1 MSKEDLKTGL
11 ILGLLCCLCMTF
23 YAWKATD
30 EVLAFRRNQNASN
43 ELRIKELEAEL
54 EETQNELEE
63 AKEDVSGTLLPG
75 QFKITYYWPGEDQYG
90 DSIARP
96 CDGKHKAIEGHT
108 AAVDPTVIPYGTRFR
123 IGDDPTI
130 YTAEDC
136 GSAVKGNVV
145 DVFVE
150 KPRQEM
156 YYDEI
161 YIYEE

>member
-1 MSKEDLKTGL
+1 MHREDVKTGL
-11 ILGLLCCLCMTF
+11 ILGLICCLGMSI
-23 YAWKATD
+23 YAWKSMET
-30 EVLAFRRNQNASN
+30 VLAFRTSQNATN
-43 ELRIKELEAEL
+43 ELRVKELEAKL
-54 EETQNELEE
+54 ERTQNELE
-63 AKEDVSGTLLPG
+63 DVKNEVSVVKLPG
-75 QFKITYYWPGEDQYG
+75 DFKITFYWPGEDQYG
-90 DSIARP
+90 DTIARP

-108 AAVDPTVIPYGTRFR
+108 AAVDPNVIPYGTKFR

-130 YTAEDC
+130 FTAEDC